1 MVVIAIV
8 LFGNAVSP
16 QFLTSNNFFNLGLT
30 TGEIAIM
37 TLPMA
42 LIIISGEI
50 DLSVESM
57 LGMSSALLGVLYLH
71 KLPILL
77 IFVIVAVVGA
87 LGGLLNGLLVTR
99 VGLPS
104 LAVTIGTLA
113 LYRGIAL
120 ILLGPKTVANFPT
133 TYTNVGIEAIPH
145 TDLPWSIGIFIVLA
159 VIFAIVLHATPFG
172 RSVYAM
178 GDNAEAASFAGIR
191 VKRIKT
197 SLFVISGLASALAGV
212 LWTFRLNTAVQDNGT
227 GLSLDVVAIV
237 LLAGVSIFGGK
248 GSIAGVFLAVL
259 AFAGLQNALLLTNF
273 NQEATGLVTGGLL
286 LVSVFVPNA
295 AMFVRYLRGV
305 VSRSAPRPAQNQ
317 PYPCHERTP
326 NMRALLRRAPL
337 AASTLVVA
345 SALALAACSSGS
357 SGGSSSGGSSSG
369 SDRPGPGRPRKAS
382 RSS

>member
-1 MVVIAIV
+1 VELDDLRARVRPARFKPALRWETGLAVVVVAIV
-8 LFGNAVSP
+8 IFGNAVSP
-16 QFLTSNNFFNLGLT
+16 QFLTSSNFFNLGLT

-57 LGMSSALLGVLYLH
+57 LGMSSAVLGVLYLH
-71 KLPILL
+71 KLPIIV
-77 IFVIVAVVGA
+77 IFLIVAVVGA

-159 VIFAIVLHATPFG
+159 VIFGVVLHATPYG
-172 RSVYAM
+172 RSIYAM

-295 AMFVRYLRGV
+295 AMFVRYLRGAV
-305 VSRSAPRPAQNQ
+305 TRSAPRP
-317 PYPCHERTP
+317 PEP
-326 NMRALLRRAPL
+326 AL
-337 AASTLVVA
+337 SM
-345 SALALAACSSGS
+345 
-357 SGGSSSGGSSSG
+357 
-369 SDRPGPGRPRKAS
+369 PRKDT
-382 RSS
+382 

>member
-1 MVVIAIV
+1 MGSDQNAMAGNAAMTPEHIAGDEPGPGPGASGGWGRLRPAIRWESGLVVVVIVIAI
-8 LFGNAVSP
+8 LGSALSP
-16 QFLTSNNFFNLGLT
+16 EFLTANNFFNLGLN

-37 TLPMA
+37 ALPMA

-50 DLSVESM
+50 DLSVEST
-57 LGMSSALLGVLYLH
+57 LGMSSALLGVLWADHWPMLA
-71 KLPILL
+71 
-77 IFVIVAVVGA
+77 IFAVVAVVGVLA
-87 LGGLLNGLLVTR
+87 GAVNGLLVTR

-120 ILLGPKTVANFPT
+120 ILLGPRTVANFPAF
-133 TYTNVGIEAIPH
+133 YTNAGTTAIPH

-172 RSVYAM
+172 RSIYAM
-178 GDNAEAASFAGIR
+178 GDNAEAATYAGLR
-191 VKRIKT
+191 VKRVKT

-212 LWTFRLNTAVQDNGT
+212 LYTFRLNTAVQDNGT

-248 GSIAGVFLAVL
+248 GSIGGVFLAVL

-286 LVSVFVPNA
+286 LISVFVPNA
-295 AMFVRYLRGV
+295 AMFVRYLRQ
-305 VSRSAPRPAQNQ
+305 AA
-317 PYPCHERTP
+317 
-326 NMRALLRRAPL
+326 RRATRRLP
-337 AASTLVVA
+337 SEP
-345 SALALAACSSGS
+345 ALSL
-357 SGGSSSGGSSSG
+357 
-369 SDRPGPGRPRKAS
+369 PRKDT
-382 RSS
+382 

>member
-1 MVVIAIV
+1 
-8 LFGNAVSP
+8 
-16 QFLTSNNFFNLGLT
+16 
-30 TGEIAIM
+30 M

-71 KLPILL
+71 KLPIIA

-120 ILLGPKTVANFPT
+120 ILLGPRTVANFPA

-159 VIFAIVLHATPFG
+159 VIFAVVLHATPYG

-178 GDNAEAASFAGIR
+178 GDNAEAAAFAGIR

-305 VSRSAPRPAQNQ
+305 VSRSAPRPSE
-317 PYPCHERTP
+317 P
-326 NMRALLRRAPL
+326 AL
-337 AASTLVVA
+337 SM
-345 SALALAACSSGS
+345 
-357 SGGSSSGGSSSG
+357 
-369 SDRPGPGRPRKAS
+369 PRKDT
-382 RSS
+382 

>member
-1 MVVIAIV
+1 VPAVELDDLRARVRPALRWETGLVVVVIAIV

-16 QFLTSNNFFNLGLT
+16 QFLTSSNFFNLGLT

-145 TDLPWSIGIFIVLA
+145 TDVPWSMGIFVVLA
-159 VIFAIVLHATPFG
+159 VIFAIVLHATPYG

-305 VSRSAPRPAQNQ
+305 VTRSAPRPGE
-317 PYPCHERTP
+317 P
-326 NMRALLRRAPL
+326 AL
-337 AASTLVVA
+337 SM
-345 SALALAACSSGS
+345 
-357 SGGSSSGGSSSG
+357 
-369 SDRPGPGRPRKAS
+369 PRKDT
-382 RSS
+382 

>member
-1 MVVIAIV
+1 VEPDDVRSRLRSVLRPALRWETGLVVVVIAIAI
-8 LFGNAVSP
+8 FGNAVSS
-16 QFLTSNNFFNLGLT
+16 QFMTANNFFNLGLT

-37 TLPMA
+37 ALPMA

-57 LGMSSALLGVLYLH
+57 LGMSSALLGVLYAD
-71 KLPILL
+71 KLPMIL

-87 LGGLLNGLLVTR
+87 LGGALNGVLVTR

-113 LYRGIAL
+113 LYRGVAL

-133 TYTNVGIEAIPH
+133 TYTNIGIEAIPH
-145 TDLPWSIGIFIVLA
+145 TDLPYSIGIFIVLA
-159 VIFAIVLHATPFG
+159 VIFGIVLHATPFG
-172 RSVYAM
+172 RSIYAM
-178 GDNAEAASFAGIR
+178 GDNAEAAMFSGLR
-191 VKRIKT
+191 VKRAKT
-197 SLFVISGLASALAGV
+197 NLFVLSGLASALAGV
-212 LWTFRLNTAVQDNGT
+212 LFTFRLNTAVQNNGT

-305 VSRSAPRPAQNQ
+305 VSRTARRPLE
-317 PYPCHERTP
+317 P
-326 NMRALLRRAPL
+326 AL
-337 AASTLVVA
+337 ST
-345 SALALAACSSGS
+345 
-357 SGGSSSGGSSSG
+357 
-369 SDRPGPGRPRKAS
+369 PRKDT
-382 RSS
+382 

>member
-1 MVVIAIV
+1 VELEDLRTRLRAVSRKPDNLRRVLRWETGLVVVVIAVAI
-8 LFGNAVSP
+8 LGSSLSSEFFTA
-16 QFLTSNNFFNLGLT
+16 NNFFNLTLNN
-30 TGEIAIM
+30 GEIAIM
-37 TLPMA
+37 ALPMT

-50 DLSVESM
+50 DLSVEST

-71 KLPILL
+71 KLPMIL

-87 LGGLLNGLLVTR
+87 LAGAVNGLLVTR

-120 ILLGPKTVANFPT
+120 ILLGPKTVANFPA
-133 TYTNVGIEAIPH
+133 TYTNVGVEAIPH
-145 TDLPWSIGIFIVLA
+145 TDLSWSMGIFIVLA
-159 VIFAIVLHATPFG
+159 VIFGIVLHATPYG

-178 GDNAEAASFAGIR
+178 GDNAEAALYAGIR

-212 LWTFRLNTAVQDNGT
+212 LFTFRLNTAVQDNGT

-295 AMFVRYLRGV
+295 AMFVRYIRGV
-305 VSRSAPRPAQNQ
+305 ASRAAR
-317 PYPCHERTP
+317 RTP
-326 NMRALLRRAPL
+326 EPALSL
-337 AASTLVVA
+337 
-345 SALALAACSSGS
+345 
-357 SGGSSSGGSSSG
+357 
-369 SDRPGPGRPRKAS
+369 PRKDT
-382 RSS
+382 

>member
-1 MVVIAIV
+1 VELEDLRTRLRPALRWETGLVVVVIAVAI
-8 LFGNAVSP
+8 LGSSLSSEFFTA
-16 QFLTSNNFFNLGLT
+16 NNFFNLTLNN
-30 TGEIAIM
+30 GEIAIM
-37 TLPMA
+37 ALPMT

-50 DLSVESM
+50 DLSVEST

-71 KLPILL
+71 KLPMIL

-87 LGGLLNGLLVTR
+87 LAGAVNGLLVTR

-133 TYTNVGIEAIPH
+133 TYTNVGVEAIPH
-145 TDLPWSIGIFIVLA
+145 TDLSWSMGIFIVLA
-159 VIFAIVLHATPFG
+159 VIFGIVLHATPYG

-178 GDNAEAASFAGIR
+178 GDNAEAALYAGIR

-212 LWTFRLNTAVQDNGT
+212 LFTFRLNTAVQDNGT

-286 LVSVFVPNA
+286 LVSVFVPNS
-295 AMFVRYLRGV
+295 AMFVRYIRGV
-305 VSRSAPRPAQNQ
+305 
-317 PYPCHERTP
+317 
-326 NMRALLRRAPL
+326 
-337 AASTLVVA
+337 
-345 SALALAACSSGS
+345 
-357 SGGSSSGGSSSG
+357 
-369 SDRPGPGRPRKAS
+369 AS
-382 RSS
+382 RAARREMRTSPISATKGH

>member
-1 MVVIAIV
+1 MERDALRNRLRPAQFKPALRWETGLVVVVIAIV
-8 LFGNAVSP
+8 IFGNAVSP

-37 TLPMA
+37 ALPMA

-77 IFVIVAVVGA
+77 IFLIVAVVGA

-120 ILLGPKTVANFPT
+120 ILLGPRTVANFPT

-305 VSRSAPRPAQNQ
+305 VSRSAPRP
-317 PYPCHERTP
+317 PEP
-326 NMRALLRRAPL
+326 AL
-337 AASTLVVA
+337 SM
-345 SALALAACSSGS
+345 
-357 SGGSSSGGSSSG
+357 
-369 SDRPGPGRPRKAS
+369 PRKDT
-382 RSS
+382 

>member
-1 MVVIAIV
+1 MELDDLRARVRPALRWETGLVVVVIAIV

-133 TYTNVGIEAIPH
+133 TYTDVGIEAIPH
-145 TDLPWSIGIFIVLA
+145 TDVPWSMGIFVVLA
-159 VIFAIVLHATPFG
+159 VIFAIVLHATPYG

-305 VSRSAPRPAQNQ
+305 VTRSAPRSPEPALS
-317 PYPCHERTP
+317 
-326 NMRALLRRAPL
+326 M
-337 AASTLVVA
+337 
-345 SALALAACSSGS
+345 
-357 SGGSSSGGSSSG
+357 
-369 SDRPGPGRPRKAS
+369 PRKDT
-382 RSS
+382 

>member
-1 MVVIAIV
+1 VEPDDLRGRLRPALRWETGLVVVVIAIV
-8 LFGNAVSP
+8 IFGNAVSP

-57 LGMSSALLGVLYLH
+57 LGMSSAVLGVLYLH
-71 KLPILL
+71 KLPIIL
-77 IFVIVAVVGA
+77 IFLIVAVVGA

-120 ILLGPKTVANFPT
+120 ILLGPKTVANFPA

-159 VIFAIVLHATPFG
+159 VIFGIVLHATPYG
-172 RSVYAM
+172 RSLYAM

-305 VSRSAPRPAQNQ
+305 VTRSAPLPPEPALS
-317 PYPCHERTP
+317 
-326 NMRALLRRAPL
+326 M
-337 AASTLVVA
+337 
-345 SALALAACSSGS
+345 
-357 SGGSSSGGSSSG
+357 
-369 SDRPGPGRPRKAS
+369 PRKDT
-382 RSS
+382 

>member
-1 MVVIAIV
+1 VELDDLRARVRPALRWETGLVVVVIAIV

-133 TYTNVGIEAIPH
+133 TYTDVGIEAIPH
-145 TDLPWSIGIFIVLA
+145 TDVPWSMGIFVVLA
-159 VIFAIVLHATPFG
+159 VIFAIVLHATPYG

-305 VSRSAPRPAQNQ
+305 VSRSAPRP
-317 PYPCHERTP
+317 PEP
-326 NMRALLRRAPL
+326 AL
-337 AASTLVVA
+337 SM
-345 SALALAACSSGS
+345 
-357 SGGSSSGGSSSG
+357 
-369 SDRPGPGRPRKAS
+369 PRKDT
-382 RSS
+382 

>member
-1 MVVIAIV
+1 VERDDLRNWLRTAQLKPALRWETGLVVVVIAIV
-8 LFGNAVSP
+8 IFGNAVSP
-16 QFLTSNNFFNLGLT
+16 QFLTSSNFFNLGLT

-71 KLPILL
+71 KLPMIL
-77 IFVIVAVVGA
+77 IFVIVAAVGA

-120 ILLGPKTVANFPT
+120 ILLGPRTVANFPS

-286 LVSVFVPNA
+286 LVSVFVPNV

-305 VSRSAPRPAQNQ
+305 VTRSAPRPSE
-317 PYPCHERTP
+317 P
-326 NMRALLRRAPL
+326 AL
-337 AASTLVVA
+337 SM
-345 SALALAACSSGS
+345 
-357 SGGSSSGGSSSG
+357 
-369 SDRPGPGRPRKAS
+369 PRKDT
-382 RSS
+382 

>member
-1 MVVIAIV
+1 MI
-8 LFGNAVSP
+8 
-16 QFLTSNNFFNLGLT
+16 
-30 TGEIAIM
+30 
-37 TLPMA
+37 
-42 LIIISGEI
+42 
-50 DLSVESM
+50 
-57 LGMSSALLGVLYLH
+57 
-71 KLPILL
+71 L
-77 IFVIVAVVGA
+77 IFVIVAAVGA
-87 LGGLLNGLLVTR
+87 LAGLFNGLLVTR

-120 ILLGPKTVANFPT
+120 ILLGPRTVANFPT
-133 TYTNVGIEAIPH
+133 TYTNIGIEAIPH

-159 VIFAIVLHATPFG
+159 VIFAIVLHATPYG

-178 GDNAEAASFAGIR
+178 GDNAEAAAFAGIR

-212 LWTFRLNTAVQDNGT
+212 LFTFRLNTAVQNNGT

-248 GSIAGVFLAVL
+248 GSIVGVFLAVL

-305 VSRSAPRPAQNQ
+305 VSRTVPRPAE
-317 PYPCHERTP
+317 P
-326 NMRALLRRAPL
+326 AL
-337 AASTLVVA
+337 ST
-345 SALALAACSSGS
+345 
-357 SGGSSSGGSSSG
+357 
-369 SDRPGPGRPRKAS
+369 PRKDT
-382 RSS
+382 